1 MWNIGLKE
9 WAVTIDA
16 IARGEQTILLRKG
29 GIRED
34 GKHFKIEQEQFFLYP
49 GHFHEGES
57 LLKPEKRDLL
67 NSTEP
72 DDFESVV
79 DLAVFA
85 EIEEVIEVST
95 ENEVKALNQFHIWS
109 DEFAEKRFNWKP
121 LHPLNLIIVRGHVLQ
136 QPQALLVMPD
146 YSGCKSW
153 VEFIEDYPVGVTT
166 PAIPERRFRAQVAAI
181 KMALSIEAAPAG
193 KPSI

>member
-1 MWNIGLKE
+1 MWNVGLKE

-16 IARGEQTILLRKG
+16 IARGEQIVLLRKG

-34 GKHFKIEQEQFFLYP
+34 GKHFKIEHEQFFLYP
-49 GHFHEGES
+49 GHFHEGEA
-57 LLKPEKRDLL
+57 LLKPEKRSLFDG
-67 NSTEP
+67 SEP
-72 DDFESVV
+72 DEFDEVV

-85 EIEEVIEVST
+85 EIEEVIEIST
-95 ENEVKALNQFHIWS
+95 ADELSALEPFHIWS
-109 DEFAEKRFNWKP
+109 NEFAAKRFNWKP
-121 LHPLNLIIVRGHVLQ
+121 LHPLNLIIVRGHILQ

-166 PAIPERRFRAQVAAI
+166 PAIPDRRFNAQVAAI
-181 KMALSIEAAPAG
+181 KSALAAVGATAG
-193 KPSI
+193 